1 MREIKVSLEED
12 QIRALDAQAK
22 HSQLSRSAVI
32 RSCLTQSAL
41 ATPKAFNDAAAAVQ
55 YAMRGLLSHHQ
66 AVHITAVALNSLHH
80 PKQ

>member
-1 MREIKVSLEED
+1 MREIKVSLEEE

-22 HSQLSRSAVI
+22 HNQLSRSAVI
-32 RSCLTQSAL
+32 RSCLADSAV
-41 ATPKAFNDAAAAVQ
+41 ATPQAFNAAASAVQ
-55 YAMRGLLSHHQ
+55 HAMGGLLSHHQ